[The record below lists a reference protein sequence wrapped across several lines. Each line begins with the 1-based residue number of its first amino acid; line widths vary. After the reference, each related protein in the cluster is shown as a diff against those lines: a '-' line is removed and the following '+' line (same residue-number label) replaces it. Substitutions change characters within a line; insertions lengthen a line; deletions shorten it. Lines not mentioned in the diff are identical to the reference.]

1 MFSIGW
7 FELLLVATL
16 ALLIFGAD
24 DLPVIARQIARVV
37 GQVQRMFSVLQRDWQ
52 YMTRDQNDDTQ
63 KPKDKNEQ

>member
-24 DLPVIARQIARVV
+24 DLPIIARHIARMV

-52 YMTRDQNDDTQ
+52 YLTRDQDNE

>member
-37 GQVQRMFSVLQRDWQ
+37 GQVQRIFSVLQRDWQ
-52 YMTRDQNDDTQ
+52 YMTRDQNDE

>member
-24 DLPVIARQIARVV
+24 DLPIIARQIARMV

-52 YMTRDQNDDTQ
+52 YLTRDQNDE

>member
-24 DLPVIARQIARVV
+24 DLPVIARRIAQVV

-52 YMTRDQNDDTQ
+52 YLTRDQNDE

>member
-24 DLPVIARQIARVV
+24 DLPVIARQIAQVV
-37 GQVQRMFSVLQRDWQ
+37 GQVQRIFSVLQRDWQ
-52 YMTRDQNDDTQ
+52 YMTRDQNDE